1 MIGES
6 KYVDLDIAQR
16 FVELA
21 SSVASI
27 SDLSNLLE
35 AVCLEIG
42 FTYFALVRHADLRE
56 LSPKIIRLYNYPSTW
71 VEYFITN
78 ALFAEDPV
86 HLASLLSN
94 VGFAWEELPSKIH
107 ITSRQRNI
115 LEMAA
120 KHGLRKGYTVP
131 ANIPG
136 ESTGSCSFAT
146 KDGADLPQGSLLLA
160 ELIGN
165 FAFEAAR
172 RLGRTESMPSPAFPR
187 LTQRQHDCLLLAI
200 HGKTDWEIGTI
211 LGLSEETVTE
221 YLDLARKRYGVT
233 KRLPLAVR
241 AIYDGQI
248 NFIEAV
254 AAKPPLKGG

>member
-6 KYVDLDIAQR
+6 KYVDLNIAQR

-21 SSVASI
+21 SSVASL

-42 FTYFALVRHADLRE
+42 FTYFALVHHADLRDP
-56 LSPKIIRLYNYPSTW
+56 SPKIIRLYNYPCAW
-71 VEYFITN
+71 VEYFIAN
-78 ALFAEDPV
+78 GLFADDPI
-86 HLASLLSN
+86 HLASLLSS
-94 VGFAWEELPSKIH
+94 VGFSWEEVPAKIR
-107 ITSRQRNI
+107 ITNRQREI
-115 LEMAA
+115 LEMAD
-120 KHGLRKGYTVP
+120 KHGLRHGYTVP

-146 KDGADLPQGSLLLA
+146 KGAADLPKESILLA
-160 ELIGN
+160 ELIGH

-172 RLGRTESMPSPAFPR
+172 RLGRSEPVPSSGRPR
-187 LTQRQHDCLLLAI
+187 LTPRQHDCLLLAI
-200 HGKTDWEIGTI
+200 HGKTDWEIGRI

-248 NFIEAV
+248 NFIEAL
-254 AAKPPLKGG
+254 AEKPPLKGG